1 MILSL
6 TLFER
11 IDEQIKV
18 EKIKVSI
25 FYVTP

>member
-11 IDEQIKV
+11 KPLKHTCFWQHCHDG
-18 EKIKVSI
+18 
-25 FYVTP
+25 